1 MTIMKFA
8 ASKIICNFFAFIVI
22 KPIFNWEILVEFNS
36 SSVFYIILPLNF
48 LNPENE

>member
-22 KPIFNWEILVEFNS
+22 KPIFN
-36 SSVFYIILPLNF
+36 
-48 LNPENE
+48 